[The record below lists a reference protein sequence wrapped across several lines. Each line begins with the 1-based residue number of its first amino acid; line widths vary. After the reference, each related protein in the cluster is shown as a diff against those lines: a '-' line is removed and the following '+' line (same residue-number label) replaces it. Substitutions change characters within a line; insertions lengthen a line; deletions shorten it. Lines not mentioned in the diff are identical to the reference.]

1 MVPSII
7 ELVYSPFHSSV
18 LQGEVCSHAGTGCWY
33 RAGDLKGLVPRFLL
47 FGMYIENIIQK
58 RFIQNTKIIVR
69 ASKKE
74 YIT

>member
-47 FGMYIENIIQK
+47 FGMYI
-58 RFIQNTKIIVR
+58 
-69 ASKKE
+69 
-74 YIT
+74 